1 MGGKMNPWHDVLTG
15 PTAPRRV
22 NAVVEVT
29 KGSKS
34 RYQLDPD
41 TGLYRLEYILH
52 GAEKFPTNF
61 GIVPRTLGRGGAPL
75 SIFILASEPI
85 LPMTLVNVKPIGG
98 IEAAPGERE
107 DKIIAVFEKD
117 PQYDSVLCM
126 DEVPRSLLEQIK
138 TAFRSHEE
146 FGKEKA
152 LDIIRRTIL
161 AYRKRYERTVPTNK
175 QSALGDSPLRKPSK
189 ASLH

>member
-1 MGGKMNPWHDVLTG
+1 MNPWHDIQTG

-29 KGSKS
+29 QGSKS

-41 TGLYRLEYILH
+41 TGLYKLEHILH

-61 GIVPRTLGRGGAPL
+61 GIIPRTLGRDGAPL
-75 SIFILASEPI
+75 SIFVLASEPV

-98 IEAAPGERE
+98 LEAATGERE
-107 DKIIAVFEKD
+107 CKIIAVFEKD
-117 PQYDSVLCM
+117 PQYDSVLSM
-126 DEVPRSLLEQIK
+126 SEVSRSLLDELH
-138 TAFRSHEE
+138 RSFHATGE
-146 FGKEKA
+146 FGKDKA
-152 LDIIRRTIL
+152 LDVIRRAIL
-161 AYRKRYERTVPTNK
+161 AYRKRYEQALPRKT
-175 QSALGDSPLRKPSK
+175 QSSLNDSPMRKPSK